1 MVHRG
6 QCDLAKPDCSLKGRL
21 KGEFCECPMGHSVP
35 KCDKCMPNFWAYTS
49 FGCRGEDHLKDLSVI
64 LFVKIGL
71 WKEVGMTSRGQPLI
85 PVLFFSLR

>member
-1 MVHRG
+1 
-6 QCDLAKPDCSLKGRL
+6 
-21 KGEFCECPMGHSVP
+21 MGHSVP

-71 WKEVGMTSRGQPLI
+71 WREVGSVYDIKSATPNSCF
-85 PVLFFSLR
+85 VLFFEVEFSTYSNKSAAQMLHEEILS